1 MVKLDP
7 SSDAQIPDKK
17 DVPALIL
24 LSAGFG
30 SAGSFSLTG
39 CRGRDDALG
48 GNGDGS
54 RGDRMWSSRCLAG
67 IQEGCG
73 PAESPFGTACKRVS
87 TRLQDRPELRSGL
100 RNTAGMSKAIQ
111 TPEKSGGGVL
121 VLSVGFLLIAS
132 ERDLRTDQFHEIW
145 RQTLTHLSQT
155 YAVQYTRCRD
165 RTSAAS
171 MSAEGTMSAVH
182 PRSPK
187 SLTAR
192 PVMFQD
198 CEYDPCV
205 ARLAA
210 SSIKPKETVSGR
222 LRWYG

>member
-1 MVKLDP
+1 
-7 SSDAQIPDKK
+7 
-17 DVPALIL
+17 
-24 LSAGFG
+24 
-30 SAGSFSLTG
+30 
-39 CRGRDDALG
+39 
-48 GNGDGS
+48 
-54 RGDRMWSSRCLAG
+54 MWSSRCLAE
-67 IQEGCG
+67 IREGCG
-73 PAESPFGTACKRVS
+73 PAESPFGTACRRAS
-87 TRLQDRPELRSGL
+87 MHLMDRPELRSGL
-100 RNTAGMSKAIQ
+100 SDTLGIQETIQ

-132 ERDLRTDQFHEIW
+132 ERDLGKDQNCGDCE
-145 RQTLTHLSQT
+145 RTLTHLSQT

-171 MSAEGTMSAVH
+171 MSAEGIMSAVH

-187 SLTAR
+187 SRTAR

-210 SSIKPKETVSGR
+210 SSIKPEKTVSGR
-222 LRWYG
+222 LHGIFRSANLAPLRTN